1 MALVVKGKV
10 NINEFID
17 LTKMEKI
24 LPSMFTP
31 VKSVM
36 CSKVDKIMV
45 HENESLSEVNLLKG
59 VKLIDSGYV
68 CLAGLVVTGEWNLPD
83 NCRGGVSVC
92 LVDKRMER
100 ADEATLGSYYTAAAK
115 KRFQFKVVPNYAITT
130 QDAMKNVWQVLVNI
144 RNVKMSAG
152 FCPLSLEFVSVCIV
166 YRNNIKLGLREKIT
180 NVRDGGP
187 MELTEEVVDEFMED
201 VPMSIRLAKFRSRTG
216 KKSDVRKGKNGSSDR
231 LVPNKNYRNVKDF
244 GGMSFKKNDL
254 IGFVLNMSYSI
265 TTPSQFVFLS
275 SAWADPIELIN
286 LCTNALGNQFQT
298 QQARTVVQR
307 QFSEV
312 WKPSPQVTVRF
323 PDSDFKVYRYNAV
336 LDPLVTALLGAFD
349 TRNRIIEVENQANP
363 TTAETLDATRRV
375 DDATVAIRSA
385 INNLIVELIRGT
397 GSYNRS
403 SFESSSGLV
412 WTSGPAT

>member
-1 MALVVKGKV
+1 MALVVRGKV

-45 HENESLSEVNLLKG
+45 HENDSLSEVNLLKG
-59 VKLIDSGYV
+59 VKLIESGYV

-130 QDAMKNVWQVLVNI
+130 QDAVKNVWQVLVSI
-144 RNVKMSAG
+144 RNVRMSAG

-180 NVRDGGP
+180 SVREGGP
-187 MELTEEVVDEFMED
+187 MELTEAVVDEFMEN
-201 VPMSIRLAKFRSRTG
+201 VPMSVRLAKFRSRTR
-216 KKSDVRKGKNGSSDR
+216 KKSDVRKEKVSSNER
-231 LVPNKNYRNVKDF
+231 SVPKKDYRDVKDF
-244 GGMSFKKNDL
+244 GGVFKKN
-254 IGFVLNMSYSI
+254 
-265 TTPSQFVFLS
+265 
-275 SAWADPIELIN
+275 
-286 LCTNALGNQFQT
+286 
-298 QQARTVVQR
+298 
-307 QFSEV
+307 
-312 WKPSPQVTVRF
+312 
-323 PDSDFKVYRYNAV
+323 
-336 LDPLVTALLGAFD
+336 
-349 TRNRIIEVENQANP
+349 
-363 TTAETLDATRRV
+363 
-375 DDATVAIRSA
+375 
-385 INNLIVELIRGT
+385 NLIDDDSEAFVAE
-397 GSYNRS
+397 SD
-403 SFESSSGLV
+403 SF
-412 WTSGPAT
+412 

>member
-115 KRFQFKVVPNYAITT
+115 KRFQFKIVELYVSNTVA
-130 QDAMKNVWQVLVNI
+130 
-144 RNVKMSAG
+144 
-152 FCPLSLEFVSVCIV
+152 FLSSRSTSKIV
-166 YRNNIKLGLREKIT
+166 MCL
-180 NVRDGGP
+180 P
-187 MELTEEVVDEFMED
+187 
-201 VPMSIRLAKFRSRTG
+201 PMSIPVG
-216 KKSDVRKGKNGSSDR
+216 VIVRES
-231 LVPNKNYRNVKDF
+231 
-244 GGMSFKKNDL
+244 
-254 IGFVLNMSYSI
+254 
-265 TTPSQFVFLS
+265 
-275 SAWADPIELIN
+275 
-286 LCTNALGNQFQT
+286 
-298 QQARTVVQR
+298 
-307 QFSEV
+307 
-312 WKPSPQVTVRF
+312 
-323 PDSDFKVYRYNAV
+323 
-336 LDPLVTALLGAFD
+336 VTALS
-349 TRNRIIEVENQANP
+349 
-363 TTAETLDATRRV
+363 
-375 DDATVAIRSA
+375 VAP
-385 INNLIVELIRGT
+385 
-397 GSYNRS
+397 
-403 SFESSSGLV
+403 SSS
-412 WTSGPAT
+412 

>member
-1 MALVVKGKV
+1 MALVVKGRV

-45 HENESLSEVNLLKG
+45 HENASLSEVNLLKG
-59 VKLIDSGYV
+59 VKLIENGYV

-130 QDAMKNVWQVLVNI
+130 NDAVKNVWQVLVNI
-144 RNVKMSAG
+144 RNVRMSAG

-180 NVRDGGP
+180 SVRDGGP

-216 KKSDVRKGKNGSSDR
+216 KKSDVRKDKVSSNDRSVSIKNH
-231 LVPNKNYRNVKDF
+231 RNVKDF
-244 GGMSFKKNDL
+244 GGMFKKN
-254 IGFVLNMSYSI
+254 
-265 TTPSQFVFLS
+265 
-275 SAWADPIELIN
+275 
-286 LCTNALGNQFQT
+286 
-298 QQARTVVQR
+298 
-307 QFSEV
+307 
-312 WKPSPQVTVRF
+312 
-323 PDSDFKVYRYNAV
+323 
-336 LDPLVTALLGAFD
+336 
-349 TRNRIIEVENQANP
+349 
-363 TTAETLDATRRV
+363 
-375 DDATVAIRSA
+375 
-385 INNLIVELIRGT
+385 NLIDEDSETFVAE
-397 GSYNRS
+397 SD
-403 SFESSSGLV
+403 SF
-412 WTSGPAT
+412 

>member
-1 MALVVKGKV
+1 MALVVKGRV

-45 HENESLSEVNLLKG
+45 HENASLSEVNLLKG
-59 VKLIDSGYV
+59 VKLIENGYV

-130 QDAMKNVWQVLVNI
+130 NDAVKNVWQVLVNI
-144 RNVKMSAG
+144 RNVRMSAG

-180 NVRDGGP
+180 SVRDGGP

-216 KKSDVRKGKNGSSDR
+216 KKSDVRKDKVSSNDRSVSIKNH
-231 LVPNKNYRNVKDF
+231 RNVEDF
-244 GGMSFKKNDL
+244 GGMFKKN
-254 IGFVLNMSYSI
+254 
-265 TTPSQFVFLS
+265 
-275 SAWADPIELIN
+275 
-286 LCTNALGNQFQT
+286 
-298 QQARTVVQR
+298 
-307 QFSEV
+307 
-312 WKPSPQVTVRF
+312 
-323 PDSDFKVYRYNAV
+323 
-336 LDPLVTALLGAFD
+336 
-349 TRNRIIEVENQANP
+349 
-363 TTAETLDATRRV
+363 
-375 DDATVAIRSA
+375 
-385 INNLIVELIRGT
+385 NLIDEDSETFVAE
-397 GSYNRS
+397 SD
-403 SFESSSGLV
+403 SF
-412 WTSGPAT
+412 

>member
-216 KKSDVRKGKNGSSDR
+216 KKSDVRKGKVSSSDR
-231 LVPNKNYRNVKDF
+231 SVPNKNYRNVKDF
-244 GGMSFKKNDL
+244 GGMSFKKNNL
-254 IGFVLNMSYSI
+254 I
-265 TTPSQFVFLS
+265 
-275 SAWADPIELIN
+275 DDD
-286 LCTNALGNQFQT
+286 
-298 QQARTVVQR
+298 
-307 QFSEV
+307 SE
-312 WKPSPQVTVRF
+312 T
-323 PDSDFKVYRYNAV
+323 
-336 LDPLVTALLGAFD
+336 
-349 TRNRIIEVENQANP
+349 
-363 TTAETLDATRRV
+363 
-375 DDATVAIRSA
+375 TVAESD
-385 INNLIVELIRGT
+385 
-397 GSYNRS
+397 
-403 SFESSSGLV
+403 SF
-412 WTSGPAT
+412 